1 MKNKGGGNKSKK
13 QGRKNYKKKTLSLD
27 DLTKDV
33 GQEYAFVQ
41 DKFGDGR
48 FNVMCYDKVT
58 RRATVR
64 GSIRNSCRIQK
75 GSLILV
81 SLREFEEMK
90 CDILYEYLPDDI
102 EKLLSHN
109 IIPESF
115 IKSGRL
121 NLEENEQSYSDVN
134 FIQDIPDDTHP
145 VNEQNTNNLDVW
157 DDGWGSDTEEI
168 GKEEKEERADAIQLT
183 IIANQ
188 NEFTNNVSKKNNP
201 KKVTYNISDD
211 ENDELNIDDI

>member
-1 MKNKGGGNKSKK
+1 MKNKGGNKSKK

-27 DLTKDV
+27 DLIKDV

-48 FNVMCYDKVT
+48 FNVICYDKVS

-102 EKLLSHN
+102 EKLLNNN
-109 IIPESF
+109 IVSEPF

-121 NLEENEQSYSDVN
+121 NLEENEQSYSDIN
-134 FIQDIPDDTHP
+134 FIQDTVDEFPL
-145 VNEQNTNNLDVW
+145 VNTQQTNNLDVW
-157 DDGWGSDTEEI
+157 DDGWSEDEDNENEI
-168 GKEEKEERADAIQLT
+168 VNKQSNIKETLDKSQ
-183 IIANQ
+183 
-188 NEFTNNVSKKNNP
+188 KNNA
-201 KKVTYNISDD
+201 KKVSYNISDD
-211 ENDELNIDDI
+211 ECDNTDELNIDDI